1 MIGKQFII
9 TGMLIEVVSD
19 EGDKWKVRN
28 ITTKKTILFDKSI
41 LEKSIKLGKAE
52 EVSGHN

>member
-9 TGMLIEVVSD
+9 TGMLIEIVSD

-28 ITTKKTILFDKSI
+28 VTTQETIFIDKPILDKSV
-41 LEKSIKLGKAE
+41 KLGKAE
-52 EVSGHN
+52 EIIEP